1 MIKLLDYMMLD
12 SIESILISSAQLR
25 YKPIE
30 VESSLF
36 RHQHSP
42 ELMDSNRRTLHFEAT
57 NEANPQR
64 TKGGPSVMLLQWLQN
79 KKCEVLWPL
88 GPQADT
94 RRPDVVAAQWGAV
107 PRDCRGRGPCVVFS

>member
-1 MIKLLDYMMLD
+1 MTLAIAPIILQQPVAMIKLWTYMMLD

-42 ELMDSNRRTLHFEAT
+42 ELMDSIQKNFTF
-57 NEANPQR
+57 
-64 TKGGPSVMLLQWLQN
+64 
-79 KKCEVLWPL
+79 
-88 GPQADT
+88 
-94 RRPDVVAAQWGAV
+94 
-107 PRDCRGRGPCVVFS
+107 